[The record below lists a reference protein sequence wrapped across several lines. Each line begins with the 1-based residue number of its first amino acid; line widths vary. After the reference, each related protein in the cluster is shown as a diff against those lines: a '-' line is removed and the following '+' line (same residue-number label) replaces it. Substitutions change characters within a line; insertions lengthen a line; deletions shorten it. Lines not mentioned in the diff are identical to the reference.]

1 MPVAIHPSAGR
12 AQGFQAFLRA
22 IHHLPS
28 PARRLLGHR
37 FWAKEGGDRCWL
49 RVWVSMFF
57 CDSSTPRDTSCCH
70 VYRNLAGDETNS
82 VENTCVRVVG
92 QKKHCRDTID
102 LSEYNQAGNV

>member
-1 MPVAIHPSAGR
+1 MPVDPSIHQPVELKDSMPFCA
-12 AQGFQAFLRA
+12 RA

-57 CDSSTPRDTSCCH
+57 AIRQLLATPVVVMFIETLLVTKRTRSKTP
-70 VYRNLAGDETNS
+70 VY
-82 VENTCVRVVG
+82 VW
-92 QKKHCRDTID
+92 
-102 LSEYNQAGNV
+102 

>member
-57 CDSSTPRDTSCCH
+57 AIRQLLATPVVVVFIETLLVTKRTRSKTP
-70 VYRNLAGDETNS
+70 VY
-82 VENTCVRVVG
+82 VW
-92 QKKHCRDTID
+92 
-102 LSEYNQAGNV
+102 